1 MDLTKLGVKI
11 PASQGQDLPLR
22 DLIPHFHKLI
32 QDQALPGLL
41 LIDVAEYTHMH
52 QGPGILLIAHEANVS
67 LDEEGGRRGLLV
79 TLKRPPHS
87 DAAAA
92 FSFAMETA
100 QQAAALLEKAT
111 GGKLRFDL
119 GRLEIFLNDRLAAPN
134 DEAHR
139 GEFRK
144 ILEPLLAAKYP
155 GKSYAWNP
163 EVDPRRRCGFTLG

>member
-11 PASQGQDLPLR
+11 LASKGQALPLR
-22 DLIPHFHKLI
+22 DLIPHFHKII
-32 QDQALPGLL
+32 QDQLLPGLL

-79 TLKRPPHS
+79 TLKRPPQP

-92 FSFAMETA
+92 LEFAFGTA

-111 GGKLRFDL
+111 AGKLQFDL
-119 GRLEIFLNDRLAAPN
+119 GHFEIFLNDRLAAPN

-144 ILEPLLAAKYP
+144 ALEPLLAVKVP

-163 EVDPRRRCGFTLG
+163 EMDPCRRCGFTLG